1 MAKNV
6 ITVSRKYGS
15 RGRDMGVALSKLLG
29 IEYYDKDLIKIASE
43 ETGVHESLFGQ
54 ADEKIR
60 GSFFIKKSGAYKG
73 TVEPPTS
80 GDYTSDKNIFNLQAE
95 VIKRL
100 AERESCI
107 IIGRCA
113 SYILKDFD
121 NVCHIFLYGSDD
133 FCVKNIAER
142 YALKE
147 KDAQKLCEQVTRERS
162 QYYKYYT
169 GKELNDA
176 DNYDLCVDISRIGFE
191 NSAELIKSYLDIIG
205 FKK

>member
-73 TVEPPTS
+73 IVEPPTS

-100 AERESCI
+100 AERNPVSSS
-107 IIGRCA
+107 A
-113 SYILKDFD
+113 AAPA
-121 NVCHIFLYGSDD
+121 IFLRTSTMSAT
-133 FCVKNIAER
+133 FFFTARTISASKTLPSAMP
-142 YALKE
+142 LKRRTL
-147 KDAQKLCEQVTRERS
+147 KSFASRS
-162 QYYKYYT
+162 Q
-169 GKELNDA
+169 ESALNIINITPA
-176 DNYDLCVDISRIGFE
+176 RNGTTPTTMT
-191 NSAELIKSYLDIIG
+191 SAST
-205 FKK
+205 

>member
-6 ITVSRKYGS
+6 ITISRKYGS
-15 RGRDMGVALSKLLG
+15 LGRDMGVALSEIYG

-43 ETGVHESLFGQ
+43 ETGIHESLFGK
-54 ADEKIR
+54 ADEKIN
-60 GSFFIKKSGAYKG
+60 GSFFIKRSGAYKG

-80 GDYTSDKNIFNLQAE
+80 ADYTSDKNIFSLQAE
-95 VIKRL
+95 IIKRL

-113 SYILKDFD
+113 SYVLKDFD
-121 NVCHIFLYGSDD
+121 NVCNIFLYGSEE
-133 FCVKNIAER
+133 FCVDNIAKR
-142 YALKE
+142 YALTTKE
-147 KDAQKLCEQVTRERS
+147 AEKLSEQVTKQRS

-169 GKELNDA
+169 GREWMDA
-176 DNYDLCVDISRIGFE
+176 DNYDLCIDMSRIGFDK
-191 NSAELIKSYLDIIG
+191 AVELIKSYLAIEG